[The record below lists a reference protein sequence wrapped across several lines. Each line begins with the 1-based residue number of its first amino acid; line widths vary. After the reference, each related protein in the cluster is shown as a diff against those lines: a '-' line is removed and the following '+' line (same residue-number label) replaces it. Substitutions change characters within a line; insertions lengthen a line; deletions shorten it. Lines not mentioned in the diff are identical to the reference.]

1 MNMEI
6 WKEFSLRLVFYG
18 LLKCEIEN
26 KCEVAGGGL
35 GQRKRNDAV
44 IAQSA
49 NNNMYIIPPC

>member
-26 KCEVAGGGL
+26 KCEVGDWDRGKEMI
-35 GQRKRNDAV
+35 Q
-44 IAQSA
+44 
-49 NNNMYIIPPC
+49 